1 MDRALLKVFAFL
13 LLVLGTFLWIGYSV
27 TSLSGGEQKVAA
39 AGAVE
44 ISPEGGESIFWGKGR
59 CFTCHSVG
67 GRGRAVRGPNQGQF
81 GERFTAPIG
90 VRAADRARE
99 RSEKTG
105 AEYTATDYLVESLAT
120 PGAYV
125 VEGYKNEMATVYAP
139 PISLNLNEIKAVVT
153 YLQSQGGDIDLEA
166 LDNPSEVTSGFY
178 SKIAA
183 ASEAG
188 GGDPD
193 NGAVVFEDNCSEC
206 HMVAD
211 FGEELGPN
219 LSTIGARGQKFI
231 ADSILNPAKE
241 ISVGY
246 ETFVVVE
253 QDGRQTIGIKTAEND
268 EEVEI
273 TKSSGEAVAIA
284 KAAIKEI
291 GQDEQKSV
299 MPDDLSEIL
308 TVQEFQDLQAY
319 LLLQKGE

>member
-27 TSLSGGEQKVAA
+27 TSLSGGEKIVAA

-44 ISPEGGESIFWGKGR
+44 ITPEGGESIFWGKGR

-67 GRGRAVRGPNQGQF
+67 GRGSAVRGPNQGQF

-105 AEYTATDYLVESLAT
+105 AEYTVTDYLVESLAT

-139 PISLNLNEIKAVVT
+139 PISLNLNEIKAVIT

-183 ASEAG
+183 ASAAG

-219 LSTIGARGQKFI
+219 LSAIGARGQKFI
-231 ADSILNPAKE
+231 SDSILNPTKD
-241 ISVGY
+241 ITVGY

-253 QDGRQTIGIKTAEND
+253 QDGRKTIGIKTAEDD

-273 TKSSGEAVAIA
+273 TKSTGEAVAIA
-284 KAAIKEI
+284 KAVIKEI